1 MPIEIITRR
10 GPRTMEQAE
19 FDQLRAR
26 FASTL
31 VDLGTG
37 DGAWPRRFAR
47 EYGNVLAVG
56 IDSDRNAL
64 KEAAKLAER
73 KPARGGAPN
82 TLYLAARIEDLP
94 SELQACADWVTI
106 YFPWA
111 ALLRLILSGDE
122 SIARLFKFLSG
133 PRARLSIVLNAEA
146 APEGFDRPTPDT
158 VRKSLKAPLQAANF
172 RITRTEWLDAT
183 HAPPTRWGGR
193 LVKGSGRAMVALEAT
208 R

>member
-1 MPIEIITRR
+1 METITRR
-10 GPRTMEQAE
+10 GPSTMSPAE
-19 FDQLRAR
+19 FDQLRSR
-26 FASTL
+26 YASTL

-47 EYGNVLAVG
+47 EYGNVLAIG

-64 KEAAKLAER
+64 REAAKMAER

-82 TLYLAARIEDLP
+82 ALYVAARIEELP
-94 SELQACADWVTI
+94 PELHECADWVTI

-111 ALLRLILSGDE
+111 ALLKLILSGDQ
-122 SIARLFKFLSG
+122 SIATLMQTLCT

-146 APEGFDRPTPDT
+146 APEGLDRPTPDG
-158 VRKSLKAPLQAANF
+158 VRKSLKPPLEAADF
-172 RITRTEWLDAT
+172 RIARSEWLDAGR
-183 HAPPTRWGGR
+183 APPTTWSGR
-193 LVKGSGRAMVALEAT
+193 LVKGSGRSMISLEAS